1 MSVLFW
7 VILAFSLGV
16 IEIISITFF
25 PIFFL
30 ISALIALVIQVA
42 GGADWIQWAAFGIGG
57 LVLSAILRPVAKRQ
71 MDKGPTLRSGIEE
84 LVGRRGVVTAPIE
97 ASGAAVG
104 TVTIDGQAWSAKS
117 EGSSHGS
124 IGTGAD
130 VEILEVR
137 GATLVVAPIS
147 TGVLEK

>member
-30 ISALIALVIQVA
+30 ASALIALVLQVA
-42 GGADWIQWAAFGIGG
+42 GAEDWIQWAAFGVGG
-57 LVLSAILRPVAKRQ
+57 LVLSALLRPVAKRQ

-84 LVGRRGVVTAPIE
+84 LVGRQGVVTAVIE
-97 ASGAAVG
+97 GSGAVG
-104 TVTIDGQAWSAKS
+104 TVSIDGQSWSAKS
-117 EGSSHGS
+117 QGPHDA
-124 IGTGAD
+124 IAAGAN